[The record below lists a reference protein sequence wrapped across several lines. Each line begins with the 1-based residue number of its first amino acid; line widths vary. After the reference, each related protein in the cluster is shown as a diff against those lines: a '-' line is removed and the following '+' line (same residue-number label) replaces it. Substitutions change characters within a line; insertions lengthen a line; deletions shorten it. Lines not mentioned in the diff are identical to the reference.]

1 MDIIKKSRLLFWS
14 VVILAVLNVSLLA
27 TVWLAQHPGDNG
39 RPDMQYS
46 DQVQAEQFLNRE
58 LNLSG
63 EQARK
68 LREMRREHRLRHMQL
83 MRDQNQLRRNVYL
96 QLSQNGI
103 SEADSLHTLIGKNQ
117 EEISRHTFR
126 HFREIRNILTDEQR
140 ERFDRVMR
148 RSSDRMNPMGSGP
161 RQGGMQRNER

>member
-1 MDIIKKSRLLFWS
+1 MDIIKKTRLLFWS
-14 VVILAVLNVSLLA
+14 VAILAVLNVSLLA
-27 TVWLAQHPGDNG
+27 TIWFVQQPGEG
-39 RPDMQYS
+39 RGTEISNS
-46 DQVQAEQFLNRE
+46 DQVQTEQFLNRE
-58 LNLSG
+58 LNLTG
-63 EQARK
+63 YQAMQ

-96 QLSQNGI
+96 QLSQNGTA
-103 SEADSLHTLIGKNQ
+103 EADSLHKLIGLNQ
-117 EEISRHTFR
+117 EEISRNTFR

-148 RSSDRMNPMGSGP
+148 RSSDRMNPMGSGQ